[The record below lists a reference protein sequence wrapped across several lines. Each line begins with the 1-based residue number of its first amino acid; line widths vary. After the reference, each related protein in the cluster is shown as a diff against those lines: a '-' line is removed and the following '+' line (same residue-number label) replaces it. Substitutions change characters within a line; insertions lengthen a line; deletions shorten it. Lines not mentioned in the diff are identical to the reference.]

1 MLKSYVSVFSA
12 PGLLKLQGVDDDE
25 AFFDVTLSLED
36 ARVLSDALSDH
47 VLRASDDCLDPAILG
62 LLHSFVDGLKDGDM
76 DHVVE
81 QLGHRSAPLVD
92 AVLALKQRLRGVKA

>member
-1 MLKSYVSVFSA
+1 MSKSYVSVFSA
-12 PGLLKLQGVDDDE
+12 PGLLKLQGVDDEE

-36 ARVLSDALSDH
+36 AKVLSESLSDH

-62 LLHSFVDGLKDGDM
+62 LLHAFVDGLQDGDV

-81 QLGHRSAPLVD
+81 QLGHRAAPLVD
-92 AVLALKQRLRGVKA
+92 AVLALKQRVRGPKV